1 MNDKLTKYRD
11 YLVQTEQKV
20 SESYD
25 KTIITLSVGALGV
38 SFAFLKYVI
47 GTNPVQSKGVL
58 VVAWTFLTVS
68 LVSVV
73 LSLLFGT
80 MAFRKAIKQVDEKK
94 ISDVVAGG
102 WFARVTAILHISGV
116 LFLAL
121 GFMCLGIFLYNNF

>member
-25 KTIITLSVGALGV
+25 KTIITLSGGALGV
-38 SFAFLKYVI
+38 SFAFLKDVI

-58 VVAWTFLTVS
+58 VVAWTSLTVS

-102 WFARVTAILHISGV
+102 MVRAGNGNSSYLGCFVPCTWFDVFGYFSL
-116 LFLAL
+116 
-121 GFMCLGIFLYNNF
+121 